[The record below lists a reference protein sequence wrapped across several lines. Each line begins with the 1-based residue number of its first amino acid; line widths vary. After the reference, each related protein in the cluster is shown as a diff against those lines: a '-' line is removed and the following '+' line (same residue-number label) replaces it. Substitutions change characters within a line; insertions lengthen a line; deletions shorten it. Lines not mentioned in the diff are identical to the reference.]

1 MTTTALDGKRIL
13 LIITGG
19 VAAYKTPYIV
29 RGLFKAGAD
38 VRCVLTHGGKQFVS
52 NLALEAVSGNKVYSD
67 LFSLTDE
74 AEMGHIRLSREA
86 DLIIIA
92 PATAD
97 FVGKMAAGLADDLA
111 STILLATDKP
121 VFIAPAMNPVM
132 WQHPAVQHN
141 IQTLQQRGVHMIGPD
156 TGDMACHEHGIG
168 RMTEPDDIITVLND
182 FVANDKPLSGIHAVL
197 TSGPTIEPIDPVRY
211 IANRSSGK
219 QGHAIA
225 ASLAIKGAKVTLISG
240 PSQQPAPNNVTVI
253 SVETAQDMLNAAER
267 SLPCDIF
274 ISAAAVSDW
283 RVDHAPENKI
293 KKDSG
298 KQPPALKLI
307 ENPDILASISKR
319 TDNRPKLVVGFAA
332 ETENVL
338 DNARSKKQRKGCDWI
353 VANSVAADLNV
364 FGSDENAV
372 QLITE
377 TDTQTWARQSKQNIA
392 DKLTTAIID
401 HMALIKKATP

>member
-1 MTTTALDGKRIL
+1 LATTTLGGKRIL

-29 RGLFKAGAD
+29 RGLLKSGAE
-38 VRCVLTHGGKQFVS
+38 VRCVLTHGGAQFVS
-52 NLALEAVSGNKVYSD
+52 NLVLEAVSGNKVYSD

-86 DLIIIA
+86 DLIVVA

-97 FVGKMAAGLADDLA
+97 FIGKMAAGLADDLA

-132 WQHPAVQHN
+132 WQHPAVQQN
-141 IQTLQQRGVHMIGPD
+141 VQTIKQRGVHLIGPD
-156 TGDMACHEHGIG
+156 TGDMACHENGIG
-168 RMTEPDDIITVLND
+168 RMVEPDNIIAVLHN
-182 FVANDKPLSGIHAVL
+182 FFATDKPLSGIHAVV

-225 ASLAIKGAKVTLISG
+225 ISLANKGAKVTLISG
-240 PSQQPAPNNVTVI
+240 PCQQPAPDNVTVI
-253 SVETAQDMLNAAER
+253 NVETAQEMLAAVLQ
-267 SLPCDIF
+267 SLPCTIF

-283 RVDHAPENKI
+283 RVDRAPEHKI
-293 KKDSG
+293 KKDIS
-298 KQPPALKLI
+298 KKPPALKLI
-307 ENPDILASISKR
+307 ENPDILASISQR
-319 TDNRPKLVVGFAA
+319 SDNRPKLVIGFAA

-338 DNARSKKQRKGCDWI
+338 KNAKSKKQRKGCDWI
-353 VANSVAADLNV
+353 VANSVARDLNV

-372 QLITE
+372 QLITK
-377 TDTQTWARQSKQNIA
+377 TDTQTWARQPKQNIA
-392 DKLTTAIID
+392 NKLTTAIIA
-401 HMALIKKATP
+401 HMVSAKGTAP